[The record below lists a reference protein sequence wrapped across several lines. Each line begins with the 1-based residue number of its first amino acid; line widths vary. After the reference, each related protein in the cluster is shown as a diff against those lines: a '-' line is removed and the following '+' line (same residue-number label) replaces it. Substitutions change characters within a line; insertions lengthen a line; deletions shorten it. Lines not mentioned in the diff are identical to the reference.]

1 MKPVTMRQ
9 VAELLRRLPPDKL
22 AAVYGFISYLIER
35 RESSEAFQTMLASEG
50 VLSRDWDTPEEDEAW
65 ADL

>member
-9 VAELLRRLPPDKL
+9 VADLLHRLPPDKL
-22 AAVYGFISYLIER
+22 AVVYDFASYLIGL
-35 RESSEAFQTMLASEG
+35 REQSEAFQTMLASEG
-50 VLSRDWDTPEEDEAW
+50 VLSRDWDTPKEDEAW